1 MSKLQEFL
9 QGHNIE
15 VSEETVQ
22 KLNEMITSYGQT
34 ILEEA
39 NTQHEDEI
47 AYLKEM
53 ANEYGESIFEIVN
66 EQAEYAAQKFI
77 EENKER
83 LVETEQFKRM
93 QGAFEAV
100 LEAFESHGFN
110 VNKNAAIDKAQALV
124 EERSKAYDE
133 LFEEM
138 KSLKSDLQSAQRQIV
153 FMERTRDLAE
163 TQIEAAKNLLE
174 SVEFNS
180 QEEFQQG
187 LDLIIESVTRPAEP
201 DTSDN
206 VQVVETLTEEVVAP
220 ATKQVDPQV
229 AKYLSAMRTHRR

>member
-9 QGHNIE
+9 QEHNIE

-22 KLNEMITSYGQT
+22 KLNEMITSYGQAMV
-34 ILEEA
+34 EEA
-39 NTQHEDEI
+39 DTQHAEEI
-47 AYLKEM
+47 DYLKEM

-66 EQAEYAAQKFI
+66 EQAEFAAQRFI

-100 LEAFESHGFN
+100 LEAFETHGFS
-110 VNKNAAIDKAQALV
+110 VNKNAAIDKAQTLV

-138 KSLKSDLQSAQRQIV
+138 KSLKAELQTAQRQIV
-153 FMERTRDLAE
+153 FMERTRDLAD
-163 TQIEAAKNLLE
+163 TQIEAAQNLLE
-174 SVEFNS
+174 SVEFGS
-180 QEEFQQG
+180 QEEFTQG
-187 LDLIIESVTRPAEP
+187 LDLIIESVTRTEVETVEVPE
-201 DTSDN
+201 
-206 VQVVETLTEEVVAP
+206 VVETLTEDVVTPP
-220 ATKQVDPQV
+220 ARQVDPEV